1 MTQLLPKGPLPN
13 TITSGVRIVT
23 FEFSGSEGDTNCA
36 IVMGIQVIVSFA
48 NGLFQITPVT
58 SCVLSGYGQKVLT

>member
-1 MTQLLPKGPLPN
+1 M
-13 TITSGVRIVT
+13 T